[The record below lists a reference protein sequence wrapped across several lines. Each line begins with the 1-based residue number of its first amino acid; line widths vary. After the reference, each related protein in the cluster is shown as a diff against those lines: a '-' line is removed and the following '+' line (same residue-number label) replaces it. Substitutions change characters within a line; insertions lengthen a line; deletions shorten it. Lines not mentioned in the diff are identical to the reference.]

1 MISFLA
7 FVGVEIC
14 AASGKLVRVAVE
26 EDADAREGCVGL
38 RAKVSVLVHGGG
50 ALEAAFHCARL
61 ARQLAQHCADT
72 YILA

>member
-7 FVGVEIC
+7 FVGVEVC
-14 AASGKLVRVAVE
+14 AARCKLVRVAVE
-26 EDADAREGCVGL
+26 EDADAHEGCVRLG
-38 RAKVSVLVHGGG
+38 AKVCVPVHGGG